1 MEEKGHIGE
10 IQDIILAEH
19 TLGVGGSVEVDVQNG
34 FWHYKYLCVGA
45 DLRD

>member
-1 MEEKGHIGE
+1 MEEKGHIWE
-10 IQDIILAEH
+10 IQDVILAEH
-19 TLGVGGSVEVDVQNG
+19 ALVVGGGVEVDVQNS